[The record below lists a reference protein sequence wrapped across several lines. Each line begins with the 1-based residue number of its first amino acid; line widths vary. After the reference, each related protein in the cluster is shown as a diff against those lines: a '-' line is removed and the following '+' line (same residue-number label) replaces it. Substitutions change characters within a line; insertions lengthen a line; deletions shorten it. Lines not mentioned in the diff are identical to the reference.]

1 MTEVCNDINQVQK
14 LKEEM
19 FEYRQKDYHQVL
31 KICSILEKYAHKT
44 EDNELLGFAYF
55 YKGEA
60 YYVLNKVDLMFQNIA
75 KSMSYLGE
83 TMQWELLTRSYN
95 MMAIVSINRGHTPVA
110 LDYYLSALKCAK
122 EHNIES
128 VICSIHINLGYLYMQ
143 NKIYGEAQYHFFE
156 AYDVYKASA
165 DKEKQIGR
173 LIMIYSNLI
182 TCYMLCEDM
191 ENAKE
196 YMDRLMSECSSYF
209 NHIDNVY
216 VGCMASKYYHLCGEY
231 EQRDKTIQNILKQMN
246 EQLPLLDLFDDLYS
260 LCELTLEIEDYD
272 TFCQI
277 LQALEPIALH
287 NGLDNLYWKL
297 LTLKMKYYEIK
308 GEKENYQ
315 KTAGEFFKVSMKME
329 EEKHLM
335 IANMIQVR
343 TALENAQE
351 SKKKMEKINEIL
363 VQKSETD
370 QLTGLGNRYRMMDI
384 LKKVIEECKEEEKPL
399 SIEIIDIDNFK
410 QYNDNYGHQI
420 GDECIKKVAAMIRKY
435 RSDQVFCFRYGGDEF
450 IIIYNGLEKE
460 KVLQIA
466 KNLRNDIEK
475 LKIGEADFQ
484 LPFGITIS
492 QGISHGVPSEEDRS
506 QDYIYIADEYLYR
519 VKKYGRNNICIG
531 NMQKESY
538 FVMEK

>member
-1 MTEVCNDINQVQK
+1 MIQ
-14 LKEEM
+14 
-19 FEYRQKDYHQVL
+19 
-31 KICSILEKYAHKT
+31 I
-44 EDNELLGFAYF
+44 
-55 YKGEA
+55 
-60 YYVLNKVDLMFQNIA
+60 
-75 KSMSYLGE
+75 
-83 TMQWELLTRSYN
+83 
-95 MMAIVSINRGHTPVA
+95 
-110 LDYYLSALKCAK
+110 
-122 EHNIES
+122 

-156 AYDVYKASA
+156 AYDVYKAST

-182 TCYMLCEDM
+182 TCYMLCKDM
-191 ENAKE
+191 DNAKE

-216 VGCMASKYYHLCGEY
+216 VGCMASKYYHLYGEY
-231 EQRDKTIQNILKQMN
+231 EQRDKNIQNILKQMN

-260 LCELTLEIEDYD
+260 LCELTLEIEDFD

-297 LTLKMKYYEIK
+297 LTLKMNYYEIK
-308 GEKENYQ
+308 GEQENYQ

-363 VQKSETD
+363 LQKSETD
-370 QLTGLGNRYRMMDI
+370 
-384 LKKVIEECKEEEKPL
+384 
-399 SIEIIDIDNFK
+399 
-410 QYNDNYGHQI
+410 
-420 GDECIKKVAAMIRKY
+420 
-435 RSDQVFCFRYGGDEF
+435 
-450 IIIYNGLEKE
+450 
-460 KVLQIA
+460 
-466 KNLRNDIEK
+466 
-475 LKIGEADFQ
+475 Q

-492 QGISHGVPSEEDRS
+492 QGISHGVPSEEERS